1 MRLTKKMLVTI
12 LALGILAGRKQD
24 AADQTARRD
33 LYVGAA
39 QHQIDYLESKSKR
52 RIVTGGRRSGKTEA
66 FVIELVAVAARGG
79 RALYL
84 SLTQTL
90 AEETI
95 WERVKER
102 LRRVGLKYVANE
114 AKLTI
119 RVAGGGLI
127 KLGGMKDKKEVDKH
141 RGKAWALV
149 IVDECGAQP
158 SALLKYLVQ
167 DSIGPTLRDYEGQL
181 TLGGTPPP
189 VLTGYWC
196 DQAGPDRSSKAPRW
210 EWTIFD
216 NPFFAGREERVL
228 ADVREE
234 NEWGEDCVTYR
245 REYLGEWV
253 QDEGTLVYPYLH
265 ARNGVAALP
274 ERTPKGY
281 PVSPSRWRHVIGV
294 DVGTTKDAMA
304 IVVLTAHPAL
314 KGEFMVHAEAHTKM
328 TTDGLVGRLRA
339 LLRRFPHAT
348 IALDSGGMGAAHALE
363 VSAAGLPIVAAKKTE
378 KASAIRVLHDRVI
391 GGRFKLLAIPSTD
404 GVRKE
409 WASLGWDDDHLQ
421 HHPDQSDHYSDATL
435 YALRELRHY
444 STREDM
450 EKPPKDLRAED
461 DDEDDDVVEVE
472 KPRPWLQRVTTFAG
486 EQLGHVLG
494 APLGVA
500 VARVRALPH
509 RGPRWAPRLA
519 AVALPFRGPLA
530 LAA

>member
-12 LALGILAGRKQD
+12 LALGVIAGRKEA
-24 AADQTARRD
+24 AADEAAKRN
-33 LYVGAA
+33 LLLGAA
-39 QHQIDYLESKSKR
+39 PHQVEYIESQAKR

-66 FVIELVAVAARGG
+66 FVMELVAVAAKGG

-95 WERVKER
+95 WERLKER
-102 LRRVGLKYVANE
+102 LQRLRIKYTPNE
-114 AKLTI
+114 QKLVI
-119 RVAGGGLI
+119 RIAGGGLI
-127 KLGGMKDKKEVDKH
+127 KLGGMKDEKEINKH
-141 RGKAWALV
+141 RGKAWKLV

-158 SALLKYLVQ
+158 SKLLKYLVQ

-181 TLGGTPPP
+181 TLGGTPSP
-189 VLTGYWC
+189 VLTGYWF
-196 DQAGPDRSSKAPRW
+196 DQAGPQRSSSAPRW
-210 EWTIFD
+210 EWTIHV
-216 NPFFAGREERVL
+216 NPFFAGRVERVL
-228 ADVREE
+228 EEVRDENDWDEE
-234 NEWGEDCVTYR
+234 CVTYR

-253 QDEGTLVYPYLH
+253 QDEGTLVYPFVA
-265 ARNGVAALP
+265 ARNAIAALP

-304 IVVLTAHPAL
+304 VVVLCAHPAL
-314 KGEFMVHAEAHTKM
+314 RGEFAIHAEAHTKM

-363 VSAAGLPIVAAKKTE
+363 VANAGLPLVAAKKTE

-391 GGRFKLLAIPSTD
+391 GGRFKLLAVPSLD

-421 HHPDQSDHYSDATL
+421 HHPDQADHYSDATL
-435 YALRELRHY
+435 YALRELRAY
-444 STREDM
+444 NTREDM
-450 EKPPKDLRAED
+450 EKPPRDIRADE
-461 DDEDDDVVEVE
+461 DDEDEVVSER
-472 KPRPWLQRVTTFAG
+472 PRPWLQRVRG
-486 EQLGHVLG
+486 WLGWPEHGAANGPSFVPVGVHGRLDAAQPVVLG
-494 APLGVA
+494 ATLG
-500 VARVRALPH
+500 
-509 RGPRWAPRLA
+509 G
-519 AVALPFRGPLA
+519 LA